1 MKALHTNKTLRNVAA
16 GTAVLLGVTGL
27 AACGG
32 GTGLN
37 GSSGGNAS
45 SGGGSS
51 SSGGTTSS
59 GGSSSGGGSGGKSS
73 GGTVNITVWNQ
84 ATGTQVPAL
93 NAMVSAFNSS
103 QSKVHVT
110 NQLIPAVGTSETA
123 FTSKVATA
131 VSSGSGPNVV
141 FADTEPFFVPQLI
154 NTGKVV
160 PLNSYMAQKTN
171 GMPAKDFIPAMLLTG
186 EVNGKVYS
194 VPSDGG
200 DYAIFYNKKLFK
212 QAGITSTPKT
222 WSQLETDAKKLTHGG
237 TYGFYVPWGQEEWT
251 VWTYESMLWSNGGT
265 FLNKSN
271 TKAEFGSPK
280 GVAALQVWLNM
291 LKDKTAYPSNLADSQ
306 QSSGYPGFQDG
317 KIAMYIDGS
326 YDIPTND
333 KALGSSNVG
342 VFAFPAMTQHAMNTG
357 TDNTL
362 MFKGTPAQEK
372 ASWDFI
378 QYTLRPSVQ
387 AKYDVTTGFLPTTL
401 LTAKDPTYKAE
412 LNKDPRLKV
421 FTAELNYAHTRPSIA
436 KYEQISVDLG
446 IQLESAFLGK
456 ESAQQALTKA
466 QDQANTILAKK

>member
-1 MKALHTNKTLRNVAA
+1 MRTHKTLRSVAA
-16 GTAVLLGVTGL
+16 GTAVLLGVAGL

-32 GTGLN
+32 GTGL
-37 GSSGGNAS
+37 SGS
-45 SGGGSS
+45 SGGGS
-51 SSGGTTSS
+51 GGA
-59 GGSSSGGGSGGKSS
+59 SGGGSGSNSGGGGGGGGGGGKSS
-73 GGTVNITVWNQ
+73 GGTVDITVWNQ

-93 NAMVSAFNSS
+93 NAMVKAFNAS
-103 QSKVHVT
+103 QNKVHVN
-110 NQLIPAVGTSETA
+110 NQLIAAVGTSETA

-160 PLNSYMAQKTN
+160 PLNSYMAQSTN
-171 GMPAKDFIPAMLLTG
+171 GMPAKDFVPAMLQTG

-222 WSQLETDAKKLTHGG
+222 WAQLETDAKKLTHGG

-265 FLNKSN
+265 FLNSSN
-271 TKAEFGSPK
+271 TKAEFASPK

-291 LKDKTAYPSNLADSQ
+291 LKDKTAYPTNLATSQ

-333 KALGSSNVG
+333 KALGSANVG

-401 LTAKDPTYKAE
+401 PTADDPAYKAE
-412 LNKDPRLKV
+412 LAKDPRLNV
-421 FTAELNYAHTRPSIA
+421 FQDELKYAHTRPSIA

-466 QDQANTILAKK
+466 QSQANQILSKK